1 MQQGTG
7 LLSQTNTVFQGYQ
20 KNTMSTP
27 AWGLP
32 CLFLALLCFL
42 FSCATT
48 RNVMETGTARIIEN
62 VPFFLQETYQCGP
75 ASLAGVMHYWGVEAS
90 PEAIAEEIYS
100 KSAKGTLGLDM
111 VLYARKKGLDVVQS
125 RGSIK
130 SIKENIDLGYPVIVL
145 IDYGFWVYQQNHF
158 MVVVGYN
165 EKGVVANSGRNQL
178 KFIREEDFLKS
189 WERTD
194 FWTLLIKP
202 GQVP

>member
-7 LLSQTNTVFQGYQ
+7 LLSQSKTAFQGYQ
-20 KNTMSTP
+20 MNLMSTP
-27 AWGLP
+27 ARGLLY
-32 CLFLALLCFL
+32 LFFVLLSFL

-48 RNVMETGTARIIEN
+48 RNVIEPGTARMIEN
-62 VPFFLQETYQCGP
+62 VQFFPQETYQCGP
-75 ASLAGVMHYWGVEAS
+75 ASLAGVLNYWGVEAS

-145 IDYGFWVYQQNHF
+145 VDYGFWVYQQNHF
-158 MVVVGYN
+158 MVIAGYHKN
-165 EKGVVANSGRNQL
+165 GVIANSGKNQL
-178 KFIREEDFLKS
+178 KFIRVEDFLKP